1 MIWLHGLLKSSG
13 TRASGSPKITFSLA
27 DRFLPPSN
35 ESVELD
41 ELCSVQFG
49 GVGE

>member
-13 TRASGSPKITFSLA
+13 TKASGSPKITFSLA
-27 DRFLPPSN
+27 DRFLPLSN

-41 ELCSVQFG
+41 ELCSV
-49 GVGE
+49 